1 MYDVEVGPLTLI
13 KESGQT
19 INSYLMRGHL
29 GDIYNGDMFPNYF
42 LINPNLWEFYVS
54 FISTNQLTNSYL
66 RISHASIT
74 SVVDH
79 MLCGLE
85 VQPLTSK

>member
-42 LINPNLWEFYVS
+42 LINPNL
-54 FISTNQLTNSYL
+54 
-66 RISHASIT
+66 
-74 SVVDH
+74 
-79 MLCGLE
+79 
-85 VQPLTSK
+85 